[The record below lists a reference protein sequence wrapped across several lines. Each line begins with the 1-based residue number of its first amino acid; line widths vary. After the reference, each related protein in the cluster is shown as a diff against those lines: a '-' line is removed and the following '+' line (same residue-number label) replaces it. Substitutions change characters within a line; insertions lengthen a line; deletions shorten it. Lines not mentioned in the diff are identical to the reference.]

1 MKITVDE
8 VEHVAKLS
16 RLTFTP
22 EETGLFAKQLDN
34 ILSYVDKLTELD
46 PTGIEPTS
54 HVLPI
59 KNVFKSDEPRPSL
72 APDEA
77 LANAPERSGDF
88 YRVPKIIE

>member
-1 MKITVDE
+1 MKITVEE

-16 RLTFTP
+16 RLMFSP
-22 EETGLFAKQLDN
+22 EETALFTRQLDN
-34 ILSYVDKLTELD
+34 ILGYVDKLNELD
-46 PTGIEPTS
+46 TTGIEPTS

-59 KNVFKSDEPRPSL
+59 NNVFKVDEPRPSL
-72 APDEA
+72 TPDEA